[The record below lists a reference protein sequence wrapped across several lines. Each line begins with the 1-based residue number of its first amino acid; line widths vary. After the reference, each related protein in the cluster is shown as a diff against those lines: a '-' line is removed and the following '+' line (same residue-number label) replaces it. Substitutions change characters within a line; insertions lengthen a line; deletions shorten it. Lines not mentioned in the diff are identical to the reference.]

1 MVWEINEKEGQS
13 LRALDVQNVS
23 IQFGGLK
30 AVQNVSL
37 HVDDGELV
45 GLIGPNGA
53 GKTTLFNLITGI
65 YKPTSGRICIN
76 NGMDIEKLRPFQIT
90 NQCKSARTFQN
101 IRLFKNLSVLDN
113 VLVSSHLKIDYGLL
127 SILFQTK
134 HFRESEGRIRREA
147 FDLLKIFKLDTKAD
161 VLARNLP
168 YGDQRKLEIV
178 RALGTNPKIL
188 FLDEP
193 AAGMNDQETLA
204 LLKLVQFVREKFK
217 TAVLVIEH
225 DMKFI
230 MGLCE
235 RIYVLDHGQLI
246 AKGSPKEIQSNPDVI
261 KAYLGEED
269 GETTVRK
276 AAP

>member
-1 MVWEINEKEGQS
+1 MKALEIKNLG
-13 LRALDVQNVS
+13 

-37 HVDDGELV
+37 HVNEYELV

-65 YKPTSGRICIN
+65 YKPTTGSVE
-76 NGMDIEKLRPFQIT
+76 MDGKNIAGLSSFEIT
-90 NQCKSARTFQN
+90 NECFGARTFQN
-101 IRLFKNLSVLDN
+101 IRLFKDLSVLEN
-113 VLVSSHLKIDYGLL
+113 VLVSSHKKIDYNLW
-127 SILFQTK
+127 SVLFDTQHYRNSEK
-134 HFRESEGRIRREA
+134 KIREEA
-147 FDLLKIFKLDTKAD
+147 MELLKIFSLDSKAD
-161 VLARNLP
+161 EIAKNLP

-178 RALGTNPKIL
+178 RAMSTKPKIL

-193 AAGMNDQETLA
+193 AAGMNEHETLQ
-204 LLKLVQFVREKFK
+204 LLNLVRFVREKYK
-217 TAVLVIEH
+217 IGILVIEH

-246 AKGSPKEIQSNPDVI
+246 AEGRPEEIRSNKDVI
-261 KAYLGEED
+261 KAYLGEE
-269 GETTVRK
+269 ETNTAVRSNLHGR
-276 AAP
+276 